1 MISFKILCLREYV
14 SKSQKDLKNEKT
26 TQEKV
31 FIKKKKNNSKQTKTD
46 PIKTIN
52 AKSEG
57 KCKNGDKRKG
67 KNVT

>member
-1 MISFKILCLREYV
+1 MRKQHKKRYSL
-14 SKSQKDLKNEKT
+14 
-26 TQEKV
+26 
-31 FIKKKKNNSKQTKTD
+31 KKKKTIANKQTKTD